1 MSMACQLQK
10 DPLHDMYSVLLRCR
24 SFQNESGMCA
34 KSIEVVRAM
43 VCSMDAKTI
52 LQLHGNWDGVS
63 PSIFQF
69 GPPAG
74 VQNYMFFQKL
84 RVTYLH

>member
-1 MSMACQLQK
+1 
-10 DPLHDMYSVLLRCR
+10 
-24 SFQNESGMCA
+24 MCT

-43 VCSMDAKTI
+43 VCSMDVKTI

-74 VQNYMFFQKL
+74 VQSCMFFF
-84 RVTYLH
+84 RNVTDLH